1 MLRKLPNTTARLL
14 PLVFK
19 KVTNQRMILVT
30 AEAENTFLFKTG
42 EDDNMKNQKLD
53 SLDRLARL
61 RSKSSWK
68 SLPGTQRTK
77 TSNW

>member
-1 MLRKLPNTTARLL
+1 
-14 PLVFK
+14 
-19 KVTNQRMILVT
+19 MILVT

-42 EDDNMKNQKLD
+42 EDDNMKNQKLV

>member
-1 MLRKLPNTTARLL
+1 M
-14 PLVFK
+14 
-19 KVTNQRMILVT
+19 T

-42 EDDNMKNQKLD
+42 EDDNMKYQKLV
-53 SLDRLARL
+53 SLDKLARV
-61 RSKSSWK
+61 RSKFPWK